1 MEPFKEERGTE
12 EKAAVAAE
20 LTGDDTDADLTG
32 EVIATED
39 IEDIWED

>member
-12 EKAAVAAE
+12 KKVAVAAE
-20 LTGDDTDADLTG
+20 LTGDADDDLTG

-39 IEDIWED
+39 I